1 MSARLTVCIPAYNQ
15 PALLRETLTSLCDQ
29 GLPRQDYLV
38 AVSDDASPTPLAD
51 VIDEFKDRLQIIYDR
66 SPENI
71 GHLENFERASRL
83 TDTPYLSFLSHDDVI
98 SPGHLGRALS
108 LLQERPDTVLAASL
122 VLCQRHPGAL
132 GTYLHGHMLRGKK
145 ASFTEPY
152 DWDRTE
158 WMSLALVGTP
168 LSIVGSVFR
177 ADAFRA
183 CTEWHAFPL
192 WHDRLM
198 MGEMGL
204 RGRIVSLPWIAGYYR
219 VGEFQL
225 SGSLW
230 TNDRTEFKAVT
241 DVVLQMCARDG
252 IAVADFWVEQIC
264 DADPGARIEYLHM
277 LNGAL
282 HEPAYEAIKQRAERQ
297 LGVRLHLGGRLD
309 RLGVPRPVADWLRT
323 IDRVVI
329 RRQR

>member
-1 MSARLTVCIPAYNQ
+1 MTARLTVCIPAYNQ
-15 PALLRETLTSLCDQ
+15 PVLLRETLTSLCDQ
-29 GLPRQDYLV
+29 GLAREDYVV
-38 AVSDDASPTPLAD
+38 AISDDASPTPLGE
-51 VIDEFKDRLQIIYDR
+51 VIDDFTDRLQIIYDR

-71 GHLENFERASRL
+71 GHLKNFERASRL
-83 TDTPYLSFLSHDDVI
+83 TSTPYLSFLSHDDVI
-98 SPGHLGRALS
+98 SPGHLGRALA
-108 LLQERPDTVLAASL
+108 LLEARPDTVLAASL

-132 GTYLHGHMLRGKK
+132 GSHLHGHMLRGRT
-145 ASFTEPY
+145 ASFTQPY

-177 ADAFRA
+177 AEAFRA
-183 CTEWHAFPL
+183 CAEWHAFPL

-225 SGSLW
+225 SGALW
-230 TNDRTEFKAVT
+230 NNDRSEFKAVT
-241 DVVLQMCARDG
+241 DVVLRLCDREG
-252 IAVADFWVEQIC
+252 IAVADFWVDQLC
-264 DADPGARIEYLHM
+264 DADPGARIEYLQM

-282 HEPAYEAIKQRAERQ
+282 HEPVYEAIKQRAEER
-297 LGVRLHLGGRLD
+297 LGTRLHLGGRLD
-309 RLGVPRPVADWLRT
+309 RLGVPRPVAGWLRT